1 MLCTKLGVEQGGSQP
16 ACQFQS
22 LAKPSRNTVYFD
34 ENILMLELEN
44 SSLLPP
50 SPGSLLCF
58 YYWLQL
64 TVTATHQSECDTGV
78 CAGVCQLITQRPYM
92 MGCLKTM
99 PQNSYTTPITTCCWL
114 WRPLAWDTMVLESFV
129 I

>member
-1 MLCTKLGVEQGGSQP
+1 
-16 ACQFQS
+16 
-22 LAKPSRNTVYFD
+22 
-34 ENILMLELEN
+34 MLELEN

-78 CAGVCQLITQRPYM
+78 CAGACQLITQRPYM

-99 PQNSYTTPITTCCWL
+99 PQNSYTTPMAFEQITGKL
-114 WRPLAWDTMVLESFV
+114 SFLSFSLAELGVFSFPSSSTEFSAA
-129 I
+129 